1 MYIKRESRSNHNQRA
16 GLPVLSSGQ
25 LLDDK
30 DRIWFSRIQSVKSIL
45 MKISNFSEETL
56 SNVRT
61 VRAFANEQMEV
72 EKFSQ
77 LVQETQA
84 LYQRLG
90 LGIALFQVSS
100 NFKPNNF

>member
-1 MYIKRESRSNHNQRA
+1 
-16 GLPVLSSGQ
+16 
-25 LLDDK
+25 
-30 DRIWFSRIQSVKSIL
+30 

-100 NFKPNNF
+100 NTKPFHFKYIAN